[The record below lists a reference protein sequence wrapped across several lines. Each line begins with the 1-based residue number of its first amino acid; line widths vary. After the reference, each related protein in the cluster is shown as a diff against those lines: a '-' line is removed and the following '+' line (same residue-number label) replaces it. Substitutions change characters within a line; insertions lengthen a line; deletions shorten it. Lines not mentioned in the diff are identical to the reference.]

1 MEDVW
6 IMDSGCSRHM
16 TGHRKWFSSLN
27 PVSTKEYITFG
38 DNGQGKV
45 MGVGSVSLS
54 AKLSPREVAFVRN
67 LGFNLVSFRNFSMKD
82 LRFVLRKGRPHIC
95 FGPAR
100 RLVASPSADIWKWHR
115 RLGHLSFDL
124 LVVKFNGPNPRIAQ
138 IESREGLSLPPP
150 SSWQDGCRL
159 SHSRVS
165 CYDLLS
171 G

>member
-1 MEDVW
+1 
-6 IMDSGCSRHM
+6 M
-16 TGHRKWFSSLN
+16 TGHRKWFSGLN

-82 LRFVLRKGRPHIC
+82 LRFVLRKVRAAFLMPRRPLFALCYLLGRPHIR

-124 LVVKFNGPNPRIAQ
+124 A
-138 IESREGLSLPPP
+138 SR
-150 SSWQDGCRL
+150 
-159 SHSRVS
+159 
-165 CYDLLS
+165 
-171 G
+171 